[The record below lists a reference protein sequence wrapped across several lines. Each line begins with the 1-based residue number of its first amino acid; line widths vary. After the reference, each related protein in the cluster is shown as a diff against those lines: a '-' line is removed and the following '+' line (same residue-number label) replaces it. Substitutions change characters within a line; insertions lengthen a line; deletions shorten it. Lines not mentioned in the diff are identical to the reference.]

1 MFPIF
6 YSISM
11 QVVLSAF
18 FIFLLWKVS
27 FKSKLEWL
35 LDSLITIVLIIGLF
49 QTENWSLIGYYFRF
63 IWIILLIAAI
73 ILSWK
78 KVYNLPF
85 VTKYSL
91 NQKFSIGIYVVLL
104 LVFGTYNAFILKSYT
119 VNDNAIE
126 LTFPLKN
133 GTYYVGHGGNQV
145 MMNYHQ
151 AEPAQKYALDILKL
165 NTLGTRASGLYPKKL
180 KKYEIFEDDLYSPCN
195 GKVVNMKND
204 LPDLT
209 PPKSDPKNLE
219 GNHIYLVCENHDATI
234 LLAHMK
240 KGSIVVAE
248 GEEVKTGQLL
258 GKVGNSGNT
267 SEPHLHIHAEKD
279 GKGIPI
285 TFNDRFLVRNNLVR

>member
-1 MFPIF
+1 
-6 YSISM
+6 M
-11 QVVLSAF
+11 QVVLPAF

-258 GKVGNSGNT
+258 GKIGNSGNT

>member
-1 MFPIF
+1 
-6 YSISM
+6 
-11 QVVLSAF
+11 
-18 FIFLLWKVS
+18 
-27 FKSKLEWL
+27 
-35 LDSLITIVLIIGLF
+35 
-49 QTENWSLIGYYFRF
+49 
-63 IWIILLIAAI
+63 
-73 ILSWK
+73 
-78 KVYNLPF
+78 
-85 VTKYSL
+85 
-91 NQKFSIGIYVVLL
+91 
-104 LVFGTYNAFILKSYT
+104 
-119 VNDNAIE
+119 
-126 LTFPLKN
+126 
-133 GTYYVGHGGNQV
+133 

-258 GKVGNSGNT
+258 GKIGNSGNT

-285 TFNDRFLVRNNLVR
+285 TFNDRFLVRNN